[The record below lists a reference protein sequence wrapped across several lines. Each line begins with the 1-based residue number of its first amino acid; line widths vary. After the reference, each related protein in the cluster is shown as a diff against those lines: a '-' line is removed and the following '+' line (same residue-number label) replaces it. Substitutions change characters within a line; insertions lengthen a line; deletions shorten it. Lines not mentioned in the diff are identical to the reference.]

1 MDSVRVS
8 SHDPVRRDVRV
19 IGVVGIA
26 HATSHFFHL
35 LLVPLFPWL
44 RETFSL
50 SYAEL
55 GLLMSVFFVVSGAG
69 QALAGF
75 VVDRVGG
82 WRVLLAG
89 LGLLALSAVG
99 FALSNNYP
107 MLVLFAAVAGLGNS
121 VFHPADFTVLNRRV
135 SPARLAHAFSTHGV
149 LGTLGWAS
157 APVFLAGIASLAGWR
172 VAMGAA
178 GLLALAVLVLVYAAR
193 ALLDGPSVQPEP
205 VKATTRSHALAFL
218 RLPGVWMCFAFFFI
232 TAIALGGVQTF
243 ASSALAELYGIPIAL
258 ALSAISIYMV
268 SQGAGMI
275 AGGFVAARIGHHDR
289 VIAVA
294 FALSGTLC
302 VLIGSGGVPGVF
314 TLVLLGM
321 VGFGAG
327 MAGPSRDLLVRA
339 ASPRGATGRVY
350 GVVYSGL
357 DVGMSLAPLMFGAM
371 MDHRHPGWVFIAIGL
386 FQVLA
391 LFTALGLGGS
401 TQRARTQPA

>member
-1 MDSVRVS
+1 MDRARVS

-19 IGVVGIA
+19 IGVVGVA

-107 MLVLFAAVAGLGNS
+107 MLVLCAAVAGLGNS

-178 GLLALAVLVLVYAAR
+178 ALLALAVLMLVYAAR

-243 ASSALAELYGIPIAL
+243 AASALAELYGIPLAL

>member
-1 MDSVRVS
+1 MDHSRAS
-8 SHDPVRRDVRV
+8 SHDPVRHDVRV
-19 IGVVGIA
+19 IGVVGVA

-35 LLVPLFPWL
+35 ILVPLFPWL
-44 RETFSL
+44 RQAFAL

-55 GLLMSVFFVVSGAG
+55 GLLMSIFFVVSGTG

-75 VVDRVGG
+75 VVDRIGG

-89 LGLLALSAVG
+89 LGLLALSAFG
-99 FALSNNYP
+99 FALSASYP
-107 MLVLFAAVAGLGNS
+107 MLALSAAIAGLGNS
-121 VFHPADFTVLNRRV
+121 VFHPADFTLLNRRV
-135 SPARLAHAFSTHGV
+135 SPVRMAHAFSTHGV
-149 LGTLGWAS
+149 LGTVGWAC
-157 APVFLAGIASLAGWR
+157 APVFLAGIASFAGWR
-172 VAMGAA
+172 IAVAAA
-178 GLLALAVLVLVYAAR
+178 GIGALAVLALVYAAR
-193 ALLDGPSVQPEP
+193 TLLDGPSVQAEP
-205 VKATTRSHALAFL
+205 AKAAPSHALAFL

-232 TAIALGGVQTF
+232 TAIALGGIQSF
-243 ASSALAELYGIPIAL
+243 APSALSELYAIPVAL

-268 SQGAGMI
+268 AQGAGMI
-275 AGGFVAARIGHHDR
+275 AGGFLAARTGHHDR
-289 VIAVA
+289 VIAIA
-294 FALSGTLC
+294 FALAGTLC
-302 VLIGSGGVPGVF
+302 VLIGSGEVPGTL

-321 VGFGAG
+321 VGFSAG
-327 MAGPSRDLLVRA
+327 LAGPSRDLLVRS

-386 FQVLA
+386 FQALA

>member
-1 MDSVRVS
+1 MNSARAS

-44 RETFSL
+44 REAFSL

-75 VVDRVGG
+75 VVDRIGG
-82 WRVLLAG
+82 WRVLLVG
-89 LGLLALSAVG
+89 LGLLALAAVG
-99 FALSNNYP
+99 FALSNDYP

-135 SPARLAHAFSTHGV
+135 SPARMAHAFSTHGV

-178 GLLALAVLVLVYAAR
+178 SLLALAVLVLVYAAR
-193 ALLDGPSVQPEP
+193 ALLDGPSVHPEP
-205 VKATTRSHALAFL
+205 VKATTHSHALAFL

-232 TAIALGGVQTF
+232 TAIALGGIQTF
-243 ASSALAELYGIPIAL
+243 AASALAELYGIPLAL

-391 LFTALGLGGS
+391 LFTALGLGGN
-401 TQRARTQPA
+401 TQRARAQPA

>member
-1 MDSVRVS
+1 MDRARVS

-19 IGVVGIA
+19 IGVVGVA

-107 MLVLFAAVAGLGNS
+107 MLVLCAAVAGLGNS

-178 GLLALAVLVLVYAAR
+178 ALLALAVLVLVYAAR

-243 ASSALAELYGIPIAL
+243 AASALAELYGIPLAL